1 MFYANISIVN
11 VISVSYDEGIERGVP
26 MNKLR
31 EKLQKG
37 QKTCGALVSLTDPC
51 LCEIMGV
58 VGYDYVWV
66 DMEHTYIS
74 EKEVL
79 CHLNA
84 ARAANTSAIV
94 RLPQDDL
101 TVTKKILEMGPE
113 GIIFPMVR
121 SVQQV
126 KDLIATTLYPP
137 LGTRGFGPMRAI
149 GYGAV
154 DTYEYVSKASLEL
167 CRFIQIEHIDCVDAL
182 EELAE
187 NPYIDGFIFG
197 PNDLSGSLGALGD
210 VFGEATL
217 AQIRKAIDI
226 LQAKGK
232 YIGLATGDTR
242 PETIRFWSEL
252 GVQMLTVGADW
263 NFVYNGAKKNL
274 MNLRAFH
281 LKEEK
286 I

>member
-1 MFYANISIVN
+1 
-11 VISVSYDEGIERGVP
+11 

-31 EKLQKG
+31 QMIQKG
-37 QKTCGALVSLTDPC
+37 QKTSGALVSLTDPC
-51 LCEIMGV
+51 LCEIMGT
-58 VGYDYVWV
+58 VGYDYVWI

-84 ARAANTSAIV
+84 AKAAGTSAII

-121 SVQQV
+121 SVEQV
-126 KDLIATTLYPP
+126 KELIATTLYPP
-137 LGTRGFGPMRAI
+137 LGNRGFGPMRAI
-149 GYGAV
+149 SYGAL
-154 DTYEYVSKASLEL
+154 DAKEYVNKSSLEL

-187 NPYIDGFIFG
+187 LPYVDGFIFG
-197 PNDLSGSLGALGD
+197 PNDLSGSLDALGD

-217 AQIRKAIDI
+217 TQIRKAIDV
-226 LQAKGK
+226 LNAKGK

-242 PETIRFWSEL
+242 PETIRFWSDM
-252 GVQMLTVGADW
+252 GIQMLTVGADW
-263 NFVYNGAKKNL
+263 NFVYNCAKENLKNL
-274 MNLRAFH
+274 HTFH
-281 LKEEK
+281 IKEEAL
-286 I
+286 